1 MRDGDV
7 EASNLWEI
15 FVRNAVVYIKVFSW
29 SALGSS
35 VERIV
40 RDGLRKGKW
49 LTMMED
55 WYRWMNVVKSKRELS
70 GIGWYR
76 VDWVGISVVERWMR
90 IQRPRFWKS
99 VKLGLCVGEK
109 TPVLSQKGYQG
120 SRIN

>member
-1 MRDGDV
+1 M
-7 EASNLWEI
+7 
-15 FVRNAVVYIKVFSW
+15 RNAVVYIKVFSW

-90 IQRPRFWKS
+90 IQRPRF
-99 VKLGLCVGEK
+99 
-109 TPVLSQKGYQG
+109 
-120 SRIN
+120 

>member
-1 MRDGDV
+1 M
-7 EASNLWEI
+7 
-15 FVRNAVVYIKVFSW
+15 RNAVVYIKVFSW

-99 VKLGLCVGEK
+99 VKLGLCVGE
-109 TPVLSQKGYQG
+109 TNPGSFSKGSPRVTYY
-120 SRIN
+120 

>member
-15 FVRNAVVYIKVFSW
+15 FVRNAVVYIKVFSCW

-40 RDGLRKGKW
+40 RDGSRKGKW

-55 WYRWMNVVKSKRELS
+55 WYR
-70 GIGWYR
+70 
-76 VDWVGISVVERWMR
+76 
-90 IQRPRFWKS
+90 
-99 VKLGLCVGEK
+99 
-109 TPVLSQKGYQG
+109 
-120 SRIN
+120 